1 MIPVFMVAMI
11 FFEENYQREQIDNQ
25 VRATSQDGGCVAED
39 LKDPLVS

>member
-1 MIPVFMVAMI
+1 MVAMI

-25 VRATSQDGGCVAED
+25 VRATSKDGDCGSKD